1 MPDAAGFRLPR
12 ASHIAILAG
21 RSTEICCIFS
31 PRDGHHCIWSQ
42 HLDSG
47 KHSAGEPSAVVHLH
61 VARRHLDVNDS
72 GSIVLSI
79 APGRLVFGMSEATG
93 NIWMLQ

>member
-1 MPDAAGFRLPR
+1 MKP
-12 ASHIAILAG
+12 
-21 RSTEICCIFS
+21 
-31 PRDGHHCIWSQ
+31 
-42 HLDSG
+42 
-47 KHSAGEPSAVVHLH
+47 VHLY

-93 NIWMLQ
+93 NIWML